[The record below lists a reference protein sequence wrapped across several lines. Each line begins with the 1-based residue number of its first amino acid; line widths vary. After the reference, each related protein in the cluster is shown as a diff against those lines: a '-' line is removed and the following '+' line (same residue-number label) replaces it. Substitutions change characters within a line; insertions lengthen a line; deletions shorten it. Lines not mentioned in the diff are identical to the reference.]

1 MKRREF
7 IKYAVMVPVAVTL
20 SPHDWGLDDVKLDQ
34 TDSVSL
40 EWVVVGGNL
49 YFLNSAAAYEPVP
62 GDFSV
67 SWDSA
72 GHFTLS

>member
-34 TDSVSL
+34 TDYGL
-40 EWVVVGGNL
+40 LLAEICI
-49 YFLNSAAAYEPVP
+49 F
-62 GDFSV
+62 
-67 SWDSA
+67 
-72 GHFTLS
+72 